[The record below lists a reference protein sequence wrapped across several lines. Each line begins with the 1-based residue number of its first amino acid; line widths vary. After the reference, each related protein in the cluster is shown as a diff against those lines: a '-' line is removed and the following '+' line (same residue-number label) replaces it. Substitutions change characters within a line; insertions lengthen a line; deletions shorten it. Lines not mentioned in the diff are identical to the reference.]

1 MIHRMILT
9 AGLAVAFIGT
19 ASAAEDPQ
27 VDSRVDTR
35 DVLAPTDAAVLPA
48 TTTNFAAPDDAWRT
62 VDPENLMIIKTKYGN
77 IGVELYPE
85 IAPEHVTQVKTL
97 TRQGFYNDVPFHR
110 VIDGFMNQTGDGS
123 NGDGT
128 GDSDLPNIPPEFE
141 FKRSADMEFH
151 AISKQRIGQS
161 NIGVGFYKALPI
173 ASQPTVDSLF
183 TKVDTAEAFGLHCKG
198 VTSMARTSEPTSAN
212 SQFFLMRAKS
222 MSLDKN
228 YSIWGSTVMGYD
240 LLEKPLVGTVSD
252 DPDWIPDRMDEVNI
266 AADLPEAERPEVQVL
281 RTEHPAF
288 KGWLET
294 QRKANGK
301 LPEVCDLS
309 VPTRKL

>member
-1 MIHRMILT
+1 MIYRMIL
-9 AGLAVAFIGT
+9 
-19 ASAAEDPQ
+19 AAALSTTMTSTGFAQ
-27 VDSRVDTR
+27 TSSS
-35 DVLAPTDAAVLPA
+35 DAAA
-48 TTTNFAAPDDAWRT
+48 TLESSVSSFVAPDDAWRT
-62 VDPENLMIIKTKYGN
+62 VDPENLMIISTKYGD

-85 IAPEHVTQVKTL
+85 IAPNHVTQVKAL

-128 GDSDLPNIPPEFE
+128 GDSDLPDIPPEFE
-141 FKRSADMEFH
+141 FKRSADMAFH
-151 AISKQRIGQS
+151 AISKQKIGQS

-173 ASQPTVDSLF
+173 ASQPTVDSF
-183 TKVDTAEAFGLHCKG
+183 ITKVNTADAFGLHCKG
-198 VTSMARTSEPTSAN
+198 VASMARTVEPTSAN
-212 SQFFLMRAKS
+212 SQFFLMRAKTA
-222 MSLDKN
+222 SLDKN
-228 YSIWGSTVMGYD
+228 YSIWGSTVMGFD
-240 LLEKPLVGTVSD
+240 LLEKPLVGTIGE
-252 DPDWIPDRMDEVNI
+252 DPEWIPDRMDEVYI
-266 AADLPEAERPEVQVL
+266 AADLPEAERPKVQVL
-281 RTEHPAF
+281 RTEHTAF